1 MRAEQEKCEW
11 TRKVRVEW
19 RVESEE
25 CHSPLS
31 TGFLR
36 ALQKGM
42 AALREALRSQRAR
55 ALCISGAALITAVLA
70 VPTTPPPATTGIGQA
85 IAEAPVRIVAAVE
98 KAMNEKY
105 LGFDTNIYPGD
116 RTMKIWADDGTYD
129 WVGFYLPAPC
139 HKDASWS
146 GKRDT
151 LIKMGWGLAVVYVGQ
166 QIWTNG
172 KKPKKGATCANAF
185 VTGPRGEAEG
195 RDAITRVRDQGFPPG
210 TVIFLDIERMD
221 RIPASMKAYY
231 TSWTKTVVTDGRYR
245 VGYYAHTDNAAE
257 IFRDVRSVLVAAGD
271 TTEPPF
277 WIAGRTKI
285 FDTDKMPH
293 EVGHAFAEVWQGLL
307 DVTRSHAGIRLPIDV
322 NVSGSRSPS
331 EVNSSP

>member
-1 MRAEQEKCEW
+1 
-11 TRKVRVEW
+11 
-19 RVESEE
+19 
-25 CHSPLS
+25 
-31 TGFLR
+31 
-36 ALQKGM
+36 M
-42 AALREALRSQRAR
+42 AFSLDFMEALRSPRVR
-55 ALCISGAALITAVLA
+55 ALMLSGAALITAVLA
-70 VPTTPPPATTGIGQA
+70 VPVAQEPPTTGFGKT
-85 IAEAPVRIVAAVE
+85 IAEAPVRLAAAVE
-98 KAMNEKY
+98 QAMNEQY

-139 HKDASWS
+139 HKDNSWS

-151 LIKMGWGLAVVYVGQ
+151 LLDMGWGLAVVYVGQ
-166 QIWTNG
+166 QVWTSN

-185 VTGPRGEAEG
+185 RTAARGAVDG
-195 RDAITRVRDQGFPPG
+195 HDAIARVIHEGFPHG

-231 TSWTKTVVTDGRYR
+231 QAWTKTVLDDGRYR
-245 VGYYAHTDNAAE
+245 VGYYTHADNAAE
-257 IFRDVRSVLVAAGD
+257 IFRDVKSILVAAGD

-285 FDTDKMPH
+285 FDTDKMPTD
-293 EVGHAFAEVWQGLL
+293 VGHAFAEVWQGLL
-307 DVTRSHAGIRLPIDV
+307 DVTRTHSGIRLPIDV

-331 EVNSSP
+331 EVNASP